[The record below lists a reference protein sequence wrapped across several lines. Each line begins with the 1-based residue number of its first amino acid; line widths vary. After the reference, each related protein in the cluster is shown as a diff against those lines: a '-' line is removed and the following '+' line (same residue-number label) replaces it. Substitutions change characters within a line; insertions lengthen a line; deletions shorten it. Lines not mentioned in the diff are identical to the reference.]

1 MSIIQTMRLLI
12 LLFITLLSFYSV
24 QAEDPGKQCILD
36 SARCI
41 LSDFTPKVGER
52 LCETAAGSSIETN
65 PSLIECGALEVCA
78 GSSHLDNIKCNLV
91 PGASND
97 ADDSNDGEVEAACKN
112 WKKNKFCVTDTGAWI
127 GIGIGA
133 LVFVGGVAFLIYY
146 FTSQAKPAVAFTDVN
161 ADRFRRSKKRKVF
174 KAYRDHV

>member
-1 MSIIQTMRLLI
+1 MRILI
-12 LLFITLLSFYSV
+12 LLFTFLLALYGV

-52 LCETAAGSSIETN
+52 LCETKTGNSVEAN
-65 PSLIECGALEVCA
+65 PSLIECGALEICA
-78 GSSHLDNIKCNLV
+78 GSSNVDDMKCNLV

-127 GIGIGA
+127 GIGIGV
-133 LVFVGGVAFLIYY
+133 LVLLGGVAFLIYY
-146 FTSQAKPAVAFTDVN
+146 VVSQAKPAVTTELNND
-161 ADRFRRSKKRKVF
+161 DRFRGSKKRKVF
-174 KAYRDHV
+174 KAYKDHV

>member
-1 MSIIQTMRLLI
+1 MRILI
-12 LLFITLLSFYSV
+12 LLLITLLSLYGV

-52 LCETAAGSSIETN
+52 LCETAAGGSIETN
-65 PSLIECGALEVCA
+65 PSLIECGGLEVCA
-78 GSSHLDNIKCNLV
+78 GSGQVDNIKCNLV

-112 WKKNKFCVTDTGAWI
+112 WKKNKFCVSDTGAII
-127 GIGIGA
+127 GIIAGA
-133 LVFVGGVAFLIYY
+133 VVFVGLVGFLVYY
-146 FTSQAKPAVAFTDVN
+146 FMGQSKPATKTSN
-161 ADRFRRSKKRKVF
+161 PNEDRIYAGKKRKVF

>member
-1 MSIIQTMRLLI
+1 MRILI
-12 LLFITLLSFYSV
+12 LLLITLLSLYGV
-24 QAEDPGKQCILD
+24 QAEDPSKQCILD

-41 LSDFTPKVGER
+41 LSDFTPKADER
-52 LCETAAGSSIETN
+52 LCETKTGNSIEAN

-78 GSSHLDNIKCNLV
+78 GSSHVDTIKCNLV

-112 WKKNKFCVTDTGAWI
+112 WKKNKFCVTDGAAWGGIIAGAVVLAGLIGFLVYFFRPKSDPAAKTG
-127 GIGIGA
+127 G
-133 LVFVGGVAFLIYY
+133 
-146 FTSQAKPAVAFTDVN
+146 PN
-161 ADRFRRSKKRKVF
+161 EDRFKSKKRKVF